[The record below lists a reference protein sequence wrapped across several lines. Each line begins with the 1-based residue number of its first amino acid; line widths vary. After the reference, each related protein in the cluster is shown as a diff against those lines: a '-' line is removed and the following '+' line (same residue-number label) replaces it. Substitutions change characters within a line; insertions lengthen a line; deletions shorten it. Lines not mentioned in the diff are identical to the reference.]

1 MKFLRENWVWIV
13 VPVVLFAAVVV
24 AIAVMGSDPL
34 DQQGY
39 QLR

>member
-1 MKFLRENWVWIV
+1 MKFLRENWAWIV
-13 VPVVLFAAVVV
+13 VPVLLFAAVVI
-24 AIAVMGSDPL
+24 AIVMLGADPL